1 MKTNN
6 ESNCMSK
13 YNYSHQKHLEDA
25 GNYYRKLAGFEDD
38 VVLEEGML
46 RNSFVDRTC
55 SRMCVTPEE
64 LSKVLLCK

>member
-38 VVLEEGML
+38 VVL
-46 RNSFVDRTC
+46 
-55 SRMCVTPEE
+55 
-64 LSKVLLCK
+64 